1 MKMNA
6 FHPEIPVADRLSVVV
21 LTHNRATE
29 VVCSLSRL
37 RCLETGPPDLARQ
50 PELVAVKALRAIYR
64 LDVIARRARSEES
77 IERARISGIVPGRRP
92 TFSKR
97 DPRRKSVNVS
107 EALSTDT
114 AAHLNTMHIAPV
126 SASGQ
131 REAIST
137 DTGFGGVGAGFQAR
151 CDTRGSTRPPHR
163 QLSAY
168 LFPRY
173 SNKSSIETGFVKK

>member
-107 EALSTDT
+107 EILSTDT
-114 AAHLNTMHIAPV
+114 ATRPDTMHIAPV

-131 REAIST
+131 RRQFRQTRALVASAPASRRVATIAGVPVLRTVNCRLTSSP
-137 DTGFGGVGAGFQAR
+137 DTP
-151 CDTRGSTRPPHR
+151 TS
-163 QLSAY
+163 
-168 LFPRY
+168 PR
-173 SNKSSIETGFVKK
+173 